1 MSREAVFNEAEQ
13 ILAEFSEFWAVDEN
27 IYHLFGVIQKTGVK
41 QYTVEIFFPNDFPT
55 SAPQIRISKEIAE
68 LLGKQIEL
76 KSLSNWRKG
85 ESRVVDILKEL
96 KLLIDKSLEMDV
108 TELKVAPKSKDGT
121 QKAYADFSTPEPFE
135 FQAAGNKPSGVK
147 AVPRPAEGIKIQG
160 VAEPEDDIKV
170 YIPDGKKWSE
180 EGLEQHKAGSGGA
193 SDEAEWGGSSGGV
206 PDVGGETTS
215 LTGDPDRDATLKAEL
230 DKLMVEYS
238 IDYSTIA
245 DVNVY
250 LTISVE
256 STFIVHIDY
265 LDYPERPRVGLPDD
279 LRGMIPNPEAQL
291 STLRDWDA
299 ANPPSVV
306 DVVRELE
313 SSLWSLNEIEAKL
326 KRIFGEFEA
335 SYVPGS
341 KTAVKVTILTFGFQ
355 EFHVTLDLKGFPGR
369 PAVMYS
375 QNLAALIKTPPE
387 QLKVIQNWDNAEEKE
402 PVAIVR
408 EINWLIDK
416 ESRMSFEIDLLKSNL
431 KDVDWD
437 PLSKTVTVKMKG
449 TMKTQEASFDFKAKL
464 PENYPMSPPTIEL
477 LSELAEESMEDK
489 MKASLKTLLTNWNPN
504 ASYLIDAFNALSKAI
519 FEVSVISCII
529 CHKIPCVTCGNVL
542 DSPDPNVETCKAE
555 CPYCNRVY
563 HKHCWDQTI
572 ASFGKCGFCLRPP
585 PSNMMP

>member
-1 MSREAVFNEAEQ
+1 MSREAVFSEAEQ
-13 ILAEFSEFWAVDEN
+13 ILAEFPDFWAVDEN

-41 QYTVEIFFPNDFPT
+41 QYTVEIFFPNDFPA

-68 LLGKQIEL
+68 ILGKQIEL
-76 KSLSNWRKG
+76 KTLSNWRKG
-85 ESRVVDILKEL
+85 ISRVVDILKEL
-96 KLLIDKSLEMDV
+96 KMLVDKMLEMDV
-108 TELKVAPKSKDGT
+108 TDIKISPKDNAK
-121 QKAYADFSTPEPFE
+121 KAYAEFATPEPFE
-135 FQAAGNKPSGVK
+135 FQAQGTKPTGVK
-147 AVPRPAEGIKIQG
+147 AVPRPSDGVKIKK
-160 VAEPEDDIKV
+160 VEESEDEIKV

-180 EGLEQHKAGSGGA
+180 EGLEQHASPGNNFDDGSWESAATAADTGAEGG
-193 SDEAEWGGSSGGV
+193 
-206 PDVGGETTS
+206 S
-215 LTGDPDRDATLKAEL
+215 LTGDPEKDARLKAEL
-230 DKLMVEYS
+230 DKLMIEYS

-245 DVNVY
+245 DVNIY

-256 STFIVHIDY
+256 STFIIHINY
-265 LDYPERPRVGLPDD
+265 LNYPGRPVIDIPDD
-279 LRGMIPNPEAQL
+279 LKSIIPDPYAQL
-291 STLRDWDA
+291 ATLRGWNPA
-299 ANPPSVV
+299 HPPSIVE
-306 DVVRELE
+306 VVRELE
-313 SSLWSLNEIEAKL
+313 SSLWSLNEIEGKL

-335 SYVPGS
+335 SYVPNS

-355 EFHVTLDLKGFPGR
+355 EFHVTIDLKAFPRR

-387 QLKVIQNWDNAEEKE
+387 QLKVMQNWDNSEEKE

-431 KDVDWD
+431 KDVTWD
-437 PLSKTVTVKMKG
+437 PLAKTVIAKMKG
-449 TMKTQEASFDFKAKL
+449 SMKTQEVTFDFKAKL

-477 LSELAEESMEDK
+477 LSELAEESMEEK

-585 PSNMMP
+585 PADMMP

>member
-27 IYHLFGVIQKTGVK
+27 IYHLFGIVQKTGVK
-41 QYTVEIFFPNDFPT
+41 QYTVEIYFPNDFPA

-76 KSLSNWRKG
+76 KTLSNWRKG

-96 KLLIDKSLEMDV
+96 KLLIDRSLEMDI
-108 TELKVAPKSKDGT
+108 TDLKITPKSKEGT
-121 QKAYADFSTPEPFE
+121 QKAYSEFATPEPFE
-135 FQAAGNKPSGVK
+135 FQASGNKPSGVK
-147 AVPRPAEGIKIQG
+147 AVPRPAEGVKIRA
-160 VAEPEDDIKV
+160 VAEPEDEIKV
-170 YIPDGKKWSE
+170 FIPDGKKWSE
-180 EGLEQHKAGSGGA
+180 EGLEKHKAGPEGSF
-193 SDEAEWGGSSGGV
+193 DEAAWESSGSGGV
-206 PDVGGETTS
+206 DAGAEAAS
-215 LTGDPDRDATLKAEL
+215 LTGDPEKDAALKAEL
-230 DKLMVEYS
+230 DKLMTEYS
-238 IDYSTIA
+238 IDYTNIA
-245 DVNVY
+245 DVNIY

-256 STFIVHIDY
+256 STFIVHINY
-265 LDYPERPRVGLPDD
+265 LDFPERPVIELPDD
-279 LRGMIPNPEAQL
+279 LKGLIPNPNTQL
-291 STLRDWDA
+291 ATLRDWNPAD
-299 ANPPSVV
+299 PPSIV

-335 SYVPGS
+335 SYVPNS
-341 KTAVKVTILTFGFQ
+341 KTAVRVTILTFGFQ
-355 EFHVTLDLKGFPGR
+355 EFHVTIDLKGFPHR
-369 PAVMYS
+369 PAVLYS
-375 QNLAALIKTPPE
+375 QNLAALIKVPPE
-387 QLKVIQNWDNAEEKE
+387 QLKVMQNWENSEEKE

-431 KDVDWD
+431 KDVVWE
-437 PLSKTVTVKMKG
+437 PLAKTVTVKMKG
-449 TMKTQEASFDFKAKL
+449 TMKTQEASFDFKARL
-464 PENYPMSPPTIEL
+464 PENYPVSPPTIEL
-477 LSELAEESMEDK
+477 LSELAEESMETK
-489 MKASLKTLLTNWNPN
+489 MKASLKAMLTNWNPN

-529 CHKIPCVTCGNVL
+529 CHKIPCVTCGSLL

-585 PSNMMP
+585 PSTMMP